1 MDYVDILICMTV
13 IAIIILPIIYYKFFY
28 SIIEKYLMRQQ
39 SVENTKQIKNIM
51 KSLALSEDGKENTS
65 N

>member
-1 MDYVDILICMTV
+1 MDYIDILICMTV
-13 IAIIILPIIYYKFFY
+13 IAIILLPIIYYNFFY
-28 SIIEKYLMRQQ
+28 SIIEKYLIWQQ

-51 KSLALSEDGKENTS
+51 KSLALSEDGHTS